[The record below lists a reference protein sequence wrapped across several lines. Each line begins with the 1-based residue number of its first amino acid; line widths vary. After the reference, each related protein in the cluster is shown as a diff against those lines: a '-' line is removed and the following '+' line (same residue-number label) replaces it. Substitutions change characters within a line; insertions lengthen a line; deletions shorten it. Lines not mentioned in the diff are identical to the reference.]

1 MRRTRYLSIP
11 PPKPHQVADILTSL
25 DEGIREVIY
34 GLDMI
39 IQYLQLLVGRLPEQ
53 AAPRIE
59 AYPPP
64 APPAIQAIPALPQ
77 RIVSLPYQVD
87 IIGAVEEEVTELEP
101 KRILLDGDLFI
112 LTADSDIKF
121 GKRPNAMYP
130 LWAGSYLIMPRSR
143 NLNELYVQSMVG
155 TARVYLLFLAIIGE

>member
-1 MRRTRYLSIP
+1 MSARRTKYLRMP
-11 PPKPHQVADILTSL
+11 TAKPHQLLDLLTSL
-25 DEGIREVIY
+25 DEGIREVII
-34 GLDMI
+34 GLDTI

-64 APPAIQAIPALPQ
+64 TPPAIQVALPQ
-77 RIVSLPYQVD
+77 RVVSLPYQVD
-87 IIGAVEEEVTELEP
+87 IISAVEEEVTEVEP

-121 GKRPNAMYP
+121 GKRPNVMYP

-155 TARVYLLFLAIIGE
+155 TARVYLLFLAIGE